1 MIDLTILNCLTPP
14 LGWLKITKNGKMK
27 KVPPRCSFCSDTEWE
42 NINRKSME
50 CISTLLKAHQLYKG
64 NYEKIQRKIKDE
76 EKMHI

>member
-1 MIDLTILNCLTPP
+1 
-14 LGWLKITKNGKMK
+14 MK
-27 KVPPRCSFCSDTEWE
+27 KVPPRCSFCGDTEWE

-64 NYEKIQRKIKDE
+64 NSEKIQRKTKDE